1 MTPSRIL
8 VLAPHTDDGELG
20 CGASIAHFISG
31 GSEVFYAAFSL
42 CENSLPE
49 GWAPDTLKKE
59 CIAATAQLG
68 IEESHVFFHN
78 FPVRHFPQ
86 HRQDI
91 LEILVKLN
99 RELKPDLVFIPA
111 ADDVHQDHQ
120 VIHNEARRA
129 FRQTGLLGYELP
141 WNQSVIRSNFFVAV
155 SESDLRR
162 KAAALSCYESQHK
175 RSYMQP
181 GFVEALARVRG
192 VQGGSVAAE
201 AFEVY
206 RLYAH

>member
-1 MTPSRIL
+1 MNPSRIL

-20 CGASIAHFISG
+20 CGASLAHFISR
-31 GSEVFYAAFSL
+31 GSEVYYVAFSL

-49 GWAPDTLKKE
+49 GLAPDTLKKE

-68 IEESHVFFHN
+68 IKDSQVFFHN

-86 HRQDI
+86 YRQDI

-111 ADDVHQDHQ
+111 ADDIHQDHQ

-129 FRQTGLLGYELP
+129 FKQTGLLGYELP
-141 WNQSVIRSNFFVAV
+141 WNQSVIRSNFFVAI
-155 SESDLRR
+155 SADDLSR
-162 KAAALSCYESQHK
+162 KAAALACYQSQSQ

-181 GFVEALARVRG
+181 GFVEALAQVRG

>member
-20 CGASIAHFISG
+20 CGASIAHFIAQ
-31 GSEVFYAAFSL
+31 GSEVYYAAFSL
-42 CENSLPE
+42 CEQSLPE
-49 GWAPDTLKKE
+49 GLAPDTLKKE
-59 CIAATAQLG
+59 CMAATAQLG
-68 IEESHVFFHN
+68 IEGSHVLFHN

-86 HRQDI
+86 YRQDI
-91 LEILVKLN
+91 LDILVKLN
-99 RELKPDLVFIPA
+99 REFKPELVFIPA

-129 FRQTGLLGYELP
+129 FKQTGLLGYELP
-141 WNQSVIRSNFFVAV
+141 WNQSVIKSNFFIRL
-155 SESDLRR
+155 SEDDLQR
-162 KAAALSCYESQHK
+162 KAAALACYQSQSK

-192 VQGGSVAAE
+192 VQGGSAIAE
-201 AFEVY
+201 AFEVH